1 MKVKAID
8 ENLYLKDRKKQ
19 IKDLIDNEQ
28 LDKRLQKTI
37 VDLIIPSVSLTTKT
51 EHTLLEYTI
60 TEDGIYLITGYSL
73 LNHYGQTGREL
84 NLFLKKN
91 GEDFF
96 VSVNVYNGEW
106 TVSVPIS
113 AMQNFKKG
121 DVLTIFVTNYGAKNW
136 MHGLG
141 KLQLLK
147 L

>member
-1 MKVKAID
+1 M
-8 ENLYLKDRKKQ
+8 
-19 IKDLIDNEQ
+19 
-28 LDKRLQKTI
+28 
-37 VDLIIPSVSLTTKT
+37 
-51 EHTLLEYTI
+51 
-60 TEDGIYLITGYSL
+60 
-73 LNHYGQTGREL
+73 
-84 NLFLKKN
+84 FLKKN

-121 DVLTIFVTNYGAKNW
+121 DVLTIFITNYGAKNW